1 MELVNILLG
10 FPYIDNG
17 HDPKF
22 QNDAID
28 IFNSRADLR
37 KFLLATSD
45 SGKNIQENINSV
57 VTDGRFNNV
66 ALRHLLDEKDKGA
79 FKSQDPLSVTFKGAN
94 KFDIQNS
101 VGGNLLSQ
109 VSASTLTDV
118 QVKKL
123 LDEAEDAKIK
133 GRLDVL
139 RNFDGNNDDEDGPG
153 GGSRGGLVRCIKNKD
168 QDRCCLLLHCRR
180 LH

>member
-66 ALRHLLDEKDKGA
+66 ALRHLFLLKT
-79 FKSQDPLSVTFKGAN
+79 SVTFKGAN
-94 KFDIQNS
+94 KFDTQNS